1 MDHIKN
7 YLQSYLILLLVM
19 RIVIY
24 LIPKEKNQ
32 IFLRRIVGLW
42 MTLLLLAPILTLLK
56 KPDVSVVYEQM
67 ESIERRMENQKFEG
81 EEGTIFELFE
91 GEEAVGENQ

>member
-1 MDHIKN
+1 M
-7 YLQSYLILLLVM
+7 
-19 RIVIY
+19 
-24 LIPKEKNQ
+24 
-32 IFLRRIVGLW
+32 
-42 MTLLLLAPILTLLK
+42 K

-67 ESIERRMENQKFEG
+67 ESIERRMEKQKFEG